1 MRDEATLLQI
11 RVMSRPALGQ
21 MSAEEPFI
29 LISVTDPGSD
39 EALYADTPLCRGVL
53 RLQFDDAEYK
63 GQTPRGKTLISKQ
76 DADAILALVQQHV
89 METRE
94 PVHTIICQCEMG
106 RSRSA
111 GIAAALS
118 NILTG
123 EDATFFTHY
132 YPNRWVYQ
140 TILDQHAQ
148 QQNTITSSLT
158 RK

>member
-1 MRDEATLLQI
+1 MNLKQPIHL

-21 MSAEEPFI
+21 MAADEPFI

-39 EALYADTPLCRGVL
+39 EALVADTPLCRGVL

-76 DADAILALVQQHV
+76 DADAILALIHRHV
-89 METRE
+89 MEAQE

-118 NILTG
+118 KILTG
-123 EDATFFTHY
+123 EDAHFFSDY

-148 QQNTITSSLT
+148 HQEATTSSLT